1 MDMDMGM
8 NMDTQHGFS
17 QVAWTWTVD
26 MHGCMDAGM
35 PIKKP
40 SPASLVFR

>member
-1 MDMDMGM
+1 MDMDMDM
-8 NMDTQHGFS
+8 QHGFA
-17 QVAWTWTVD
+17 AWTWTVD

-35 PIKKP
+35 PKKL